1 MCPLCSRTA
10 RPSSRLVVG
19 ASELVLAAD
28 EYYRVV
34 SEREPD
40 KIAWYQVLNMPRVD
54 LRLLYGHSLGCARR
68 IKTRSCRI
76 FPGNFPGSNAT
87 MWCSA

>member
-1 MCPLCSRTA
+1 M
-10 RPSSRLVVG
+10 
-19 ASELVLAAD
+19 LAAD
-28 EYYRVV
+28 EYYCVV

-76 FPGNFPGSNAT
+76 FPGNFPEQRYDVTVVLCKDSTDRRTVRDVDAAHRAV
-87 MWCSA
+87 S

>member
-1 MCPLCSRTA
+1 M
-10 RPSSRLVVG
+10 
-19 ASELVLAAD
+19 LAAD

-76 FPGNFPGSNAT
+76 FPGNFPEQRYDVQRSRQTSLVGSCLENEKEA
-87 MWCSA
+87 WHL